1 MHLSSEHMHLMRKQ
15 YQRNLVP
22 LEIVACAA
30 LSTLT
35 FAAVFYPTSFS
46 LRYYSPSAAFI
57 IGPVLFLGISAALTG
72 SAIGMSLRG
81 RPFRFLAVLSV
92 CMWMAAISGFF
103 LGDRNYWNFINPY
116 YNYEDMAYYVNVDP
130 ALDKGQSYMDAGRVY
145 FKESS
150 YVAANRAIAFRNG
163 DTYCVAPI
171 VREPLVNQDGTN
183 QLQTYSGFVLPR
195 SGTVDFWAVGV
206 NCCGPSGNDFNCGEM
221 ESQISRTGMRLIN
234 DNTRPMYLLAVQE
247 WSSSTGLPVRHPL
260 FFTWVRDPISY
271 VDSLY
276 FQAQEALS
284 MYVMLFMLAS
294 FVASCVL
301 LLLMQRLRCG
311 NQL

>member
-1 MHLSSEHMHLMRKQ
+1 MHFSPEHLHLLQKQ
-15 YQRNLVP
+15 YRRNLFP
-22 LEIVACAA
+22 LEVAATVA
-30 LSTLT
+30 TAIFA
-35 FAAVFYPTSFS
+35 FAAVFFCTSFS
-46 LRYYSPSAAFI
+46 LRYYSPAAAFVL
-57 IGPVLFLGISAALTG
+57 GPFLFLGFSAAVTG
-72 SAIGMSLRG
+72 IAIGMWMRG
-81 RPFRFLAVLSV
+81 RAYRFWSVLAVCL
-92 CMWMAAISGFF
+92 WGATISGFL
-103 LGDRNYWNFINPY
+103 LGDRNYWTFIHPY

-195 SGTVDFWAVGV
+195 AGTVDFWAVGT
-206 NCCGPSGNDFNCGEM
+206 NCCGPSGNDFRCGEM
-221 ESQISRTGMRLIN
+221 ESQLSRTGMRLIN

-271 VDSLY
+271 VDSLQV
-276 FQAQEALS
+276 QALEAFYSNL
-284 MYVMLFMLAS
+284 MLFALAA
-294 FVASCVL
+294 FLVAFTL
-301 LLLMQRLRCG
+301 GLFLQRLRVP
-311 NQL
+311 